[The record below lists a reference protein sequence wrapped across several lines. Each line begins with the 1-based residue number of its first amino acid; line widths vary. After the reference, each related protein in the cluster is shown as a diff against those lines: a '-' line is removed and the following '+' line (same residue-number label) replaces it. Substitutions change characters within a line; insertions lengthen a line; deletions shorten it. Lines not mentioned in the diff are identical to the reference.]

1 MNFDQVAKKFDSQ
14 CRLLRF
20 WQLEGGVSARITVLE
35 IECADGQTQKLLMRQ
50 HGEIDLKR
58 NPNIAADEYKLLS
71 MLHSAGLRVPEPFFV
86 DPSGEIFPTPYIV
99 IEFIDGKTE
108 SNPSSNPSNI
118 SKFSQMASDLVA
130 IHEIDSS
137 KADLSFLPDKA
148 QAITRKLSVRPA
160 LLDESLQEG
169 RVRDALEKAWP
180 FPQLNEPVLLHGD
193 FHLGNILWKDNE
205 ITAIID
211 WEDAEIGDPF
221 ADVANCRLELLWTF
235 GTDAMREF
243 TNRYQSLTTFDF
255 STLPY
260 WDLIAALRP
269 AFKLSKWGLD
279 DLTKRQMQERHSVF
293 VEQAISFQQ
302 PPRL

>member
-1 MNFDQVAKKFDSQ
+1 MNFDQVVKKFDSQ

-20 WQLEGGVSARITVLE
+20 WQLEGGVSARITALE
-35 IECADGQTQKLLMRQ
+35 IERADGQTQKLLMRQ

-58 NPNIAADEYKLLS
+58 NPNIAADEYKLLHL
-71 MLHSAGLRVPEPFFV
+71 LHSAGLSVPKPYFV
-86 DPSGEIFPTPYIV
+86 DLSGEIFPTPYIV

-108 SNPSSNPSNI
+108 FDPPHWSDFLN
-118 SKFSQMASDLVA
+118 QMAVHLA
-130 IHEIDSS
+130 KIHALDCS
-137 KADLSFLPDKA
+137 KTDLSFLPEKA
-148 QAITRKLSVRPA
+148 QAITRKLNARPA

-169 RVRDALEKAWP
+169 RIRNALEKAWP

-193 FHLGNILWKDNE
+193 FHLGNILWKDE
-205 ITAIID
+205 QLAAIID
-211 WEDAEIGDPF
+211 WEDAEIGDPL
-221 ADVANCRLELLWTF
+221 ADVANCRLELLWMF
-235 GTDAMREF
+235 GIDAMREF

-255 STLPY
+255 SMLPY

-279 DLTKRQMQERHSVF
+279 EITKKQMQERHSVF
-293 VEQAISFQQ
+293 VEQAISLQQ